1 MAAWAI
7 ERIFDIGGFTVLM
20 VLAIFLP
27 TELRYLPNPEIY
39 PRLRV
44 GGFLLVALVAGLAL
58 VAFLV
63 AKFGDSCSC
72 LDRNPLRSPGRKFRA
87 SRSAESA

>member
-27 TELRYLPNPEIY
+27 TELRFLPNPEIY

-44 GGFLLVALVAGLAL
+44 GGFSAGRSGGR
-58 VAFLV
+58 VSGGGFL
-63 AKFGDSCSC
+63 GGEI
-72 LDRNPLRSPGRKFRA
+72 RRSRR
-87 SRSAESA
+87 RVD